1 MLVIIYRPAADVL
14 TCKNAPLS
22 LSAPEVARMRMR
34 NARATSPTGKHD
46 DFAFRVCNFLQS
58 FTHDDEEAQP
68 VLYSFNI

>member
-1 MLVIIYRPAADVL
+1 L

-22 LSAPEVARMRMR
+22 VSAPEMARMRMR
-34 NARATSPTGKHD
+34 GARSTTTTTTANRD

-68 VLYSFNI
+68 VLY